1 MQVFFAS
8 HSDAYRRLRICQNC
22 RSICMWEENKSSL
35 LSSLK
40 IPDHTFALFE
50 AVTKMFY
57 MRRKRKGDHIFR
69 SYTSLL

>member
-1 MQVFFAS
+1 
-8 HSDAYRRLRICQNC
+8 
-22 RSICMWEENKSSL
+22 MWEENKSSL

-50 AVTKMFY
+50 AVTKMFH